1 MEPNLFEQNLNERK
15 KVWEEFLVSDDKKS
29 IDEERELVF

>member
-1 MEPNLFEQNLNERK
+1 MEPNLLVQKLNEIK